1 MLDFSQLLTFT
12 IASAIIILSPGADSF
27 VLLRISHSQGIKA
40 GMRALWGINLGNTSQ
55 ALLMISGVG
64 LVVSR
69 FEPAILTLKILGG
82 LYMTYLAVMAA
93 RAAWRARG
101 QAGADS
107 AAATNS
113 TAATNSAEAANSSTS
128 LSGEAARV
136 KKSSP
141 FLQGLV
147 SNITNPKPLLFYL
160 AFFPLF
166 IGSATNVP
174 LQLSMLSGIFIGF
187 ALVWQTV
194 IVYGAVKLSE
204 TIKSPKFNLVM
215 DVICAIAFAAIAA
228 FIFAEI

>member
-1 MLDFSQLLTFT
+1 MLDFSQLLTFA

-82 LYMTYLAVMAA
+82 LYMTYLALMAA
-93 RAAWRARG
+93 RAAWRARR

-107 AAATNS
+107 AAVTNS
-113 TAATNSAEAANSSTS
+113 IGSADSSTP

-141 FLQGLV
+141 FLKGLI

-187 ALVWQTV
+187 ALIWQTV

>member
-64 LVVSR
+64 LIVSK

-82 LYMTYLAVMAA
+82 LYMTYLAFMAA
-93 RAAWRARG
+93 RAAWQSRAG
-101 QAGADS
+101 VDSAGAP
-107 AAATNS
+107 NP
-113 TAATNSAEAANSSTS
+113 STS
-128 LSGEAARV
+128 PSGEAARV

-141 FLQGLV
+141 FLQGLI
-147 SNITNPKPLLFYL
+147 SNVTNPKPLLFYL

-174 LQLSMLSGIFIGF
+174 LQLSVLSGIFIGF
-187 ALVWQTV
+187 ALIWQTV

-204 TIKSPKFNLVM
+204 TIKSAKFNLVM

-228 FIFAEI
+228 FIFTEI

>member
-64 LVVSR
+64 LIVSK
-69 FEPAILTLKILGG
+69 FEPAILALKILGG
-82 LYMTYLAVMAA
+82 LYMAYLAFMAA
-93 RAAWRARG
+93 RAAWLAKG
-101 QAGADS
+101 QAGV
-107 AAATNS
+107 
-113 TAATNSAEAANSSTS
+113 NSAGAAGSSPS
-128 LSGEAARV
+128 SSGEAARV

-141 FLQGLV
+141 FLQGLI
-147 SNITNPKPLLFYL
+147 SNVTNPKPLLFYL

-187 ALVWQTV
+187 ALIWQTV

-204 TIKSPKFNLVM
+204 TIKSAKFNLVM

>member
-93 RAAWRARG
+93 RAAWRASRQG
-101 QAGADS
+101 GAES

-113 TAATNSAEAANSSTS
+113 AGAADSSTS
-128 LSGEAARV
+128 PSGEAARV

-141 FLQGLV
+141 FLQGLI

-174 LQLSMLSGIFIGF
+174 LQLSMLSGIFISF
-187 ALVWQTV
+187 ALIWQTV

-204 TIKSPKFNLVM
+204 TIKSPKFNLAM

>member
-64 LVVSR
+64 LVVSK
-69 FEPAILTLKILGG
+69 FEPAILTLKILGA
-82 LYMTYLAVMAA
+82 LYMAYLAVMAA
-93 RAAWRARG
+93 RAALRALA
-101 QAGADS
+101 QAR
-107 AAATNS
+107 TNS
-113 TAATNSAEAANSSTS
+113 PAEPSTS
-128 LSGEAARV
+128 IGGEAARV

-141 FLQGLV
+141 FLQGLI

-187 ALVWQTV
+187 ALIWQTV

-215 DVICAIAFAAIAA
+215 DAICAVAFAAIAV

>member
-1 MLDFSQLLTFT
+1 VLDFSQLLTFA

-69 FEPAILTLKILGG
+69 FEPAILALKILGG
-82 LYMTYLAVMAA
+82 LYMAYLAVMAA

-107 AAATNS
+107 VAV
-113 TAATNSAEAANSSTS
+113 TNSAGAADSSTS

-141 FLQGLV
+141 FLQGLI

-187 ALVWQTV
+187 ALIWQTV

-215 DVICAIAFAAIAA
+215 DVICAIAFAAIAV

>member
-1 MLDFSQLLTFT
+1 VLDFSQLLTFA

-93 RAAWRARG
+93 LAAWRAKG
-101 QAGADS
+101 QAGAES
-107 AAATNS
+107 AAV
-113 TAATNSAEAANSSTS
+113 TNSAGAADSSTS

-141 FLQGLV
+141 FLQGLI

-187 ALVWQTV
+187 ALIWQTV

>member
-64 LVVSR
+64 LIVSK
-69 FEPAILTLKILGG
+69 FEPAILALKILGG
-82 LYMTYLAVMAA
+82 LYMAYLAFMAA
-93 RAAWRARG
+93 RAAWQSRSDVDS
-101 QAGADS
+101 AGAAD
-107 AAATNS
+107 
-113 TAATNSAEAANSSTS
+113 SSTS
-128 LSGEAARV
+128 PSGEAARV
-136 KKSSP
+136 KKTSP
-141 FLQGLV
+141 FLQGLI
-147 SNITNPKPLLFYL
+147 SNVTNPKPLLFYL

-187 ALVWQTV
+187 ALIWQTV

-204 TIKSPKFNLVM
+204 TIKSAKFNLVM